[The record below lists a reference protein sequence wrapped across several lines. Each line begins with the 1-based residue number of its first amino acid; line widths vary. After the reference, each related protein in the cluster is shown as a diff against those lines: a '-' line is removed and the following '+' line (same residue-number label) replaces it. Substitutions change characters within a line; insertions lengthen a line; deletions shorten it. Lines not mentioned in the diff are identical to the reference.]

1 MPIFEFH
8 CTDCDKDF
16 EVLIVGE
23 QEISCPACKGTQIK
37 RLLSAFS
44 HKSEGDFS
52 SSKGTSCASCSATSC
67 STCGSA

>member
-16 EVLIVGE
+16 EVLMLGE
-23 QEISCPACKGTQIK
+23 QEICCPLCKGTQVK

-44 HKSEGDFS
+44 HKSEGNFS
-52 SSKGTSCASCSATSC
+52 SSKGASCASCSATSC
-67 STCGSA
+67 TTCGSA